1 MTKLRITVDGHAYDV
16 TVESLD
22 ETPTRHR
29 SGQAQPPSAN
39 EPPPV
44 ASTPTPP
51 ASPSAAAAG
60 AVISPL
66 AGRIVS
72 INCKPGQLVE
82 AGAELITLE
91 AMKMNTFITAPAKG
105 EITSVVV
112 GVGDAVE
119 DGQILLTLQ

>member
-1 MTKLRITVDGHAYDV
+1 MNKLRITVDGRSYDV

-29 SGQAQPPSAN
+29 AGSAQPPSAN

-44 ASTPTPP
+44 AATPLPQS
-51 ASPSAAAAG
+51 SPSGAAAG

-66 AGRIVS
+66 AGRIANV
-72 INCKPGQLVE
+72 NCKPGQLVE

-105 EITSVVV
+105 EITSILVN
-112 GVGDAVE
+112 VGDPVE